1 MIRDAVAV
9 RLSPEERAVLE
20 AKLRAPT
27 TEQRQ
32 VFRARIVLLAA
43 EERSTRSIARELGT
57 MPRTVSGWR
66 GRFAREGLAGLEDRP
81 HPGPAPKYD
90 SATGRRILALLD
102 EPPPNGYARWTGPL
116 LAEALGDVHEQQV
129 WRFLRAQK
137 IDLSGRKS
145 WCESNDPEFAAKAAD
160 VVGLYI
166 APPENA
172 IVICVDEKPSIQ
184 ALERA
189 QGYLKLPT
197 GRALTGH
204 SHDYKRNGTSTLFAA
219 FEVATGKVTVAH
231 KKRRRRVEFLD
242 FMNDIVAVY
251 GDTAIRVILDN
262 LNTHKPKNDRW
273 LKRNPTCI
281 STSRRRA
288 LHGST
293 RWKFGSRSWK
303 ESPCRLPPSNSVA
316 QLREHIDAFIEAY
329 ITKASESALTSF
341 ANAEPQTGMKPSAA
355 TNYFKQRGLL
365 Q

>member
-32 VFRARIVLLAA
+32 VFRARIGLLAA
-43 EERSTRSIARELGT
+43 AQRWTRSIARELGT

-66 GRFAREGLAGLEDRP
+66 GRVAREGLAGLEDRP

-90 SATGRRILALLD
+90 RATGRRILALLD
-102 EPPPNGYARWTGPL
+102 KPPPNGYARWTGPL

-129 WRFLRAQK
+129 WRFLR
-137 IDLSGRKS
+137 GRKS

-189 QGYLKLPT
+189 QGYLSSPLAGRSPVIVMTTSVTALRPCLLP
-197 GRALTGH
+197 
-204 SHDYKRNGTSTLFAA
+204 S
-219 FEVATGKVTVAH
+219 
-231 KKRRRRVEFLD
+231 
-242 FMNDIVAVY
+242 
-251 GDTAIRVILDN
+251 
-262 LNTHKPKNDRW
+262 
-273 LKRNPTCI
+273 
-281 STSRRRA
+281 
-288 LHGST
+288 
-293 RWKFGSRSWK
+293 
-303 ESPCRLPPSNSVA
+303 RLPPE
-316 QLREHIDAFIEAY
+316 R
-329 ITKASESALTSF
+329 
-341 ANAEPQTGMKPSAA
+341 
-355 TNYFKQRGLL
+355 
-365 Q
+365 